1 MENYWLGRKHH
12 GRKMPVLFLLATG
25 PLRRAYRQEGAAH
38 RLHPGGAE
46 TDSAL
51 LFMAKMMMTQA
62 HDMEHRGQPML
73 VDPLLSP
80 ESGEWC
86 AAAQRKTL
94 LLLEAR

>member
-1 MENYWLGRKHH
+1 M
-12 GRKMPVLFLLATG
+12 LFLQATG
-25 PLRRAYRQEGAAH
+25 PLRRAHRQEGVAH

-62 HDMEHRGQPML
+62 HDMEQWERDRGQPML

-80 ESGEWC
+80 ESGEWG

-94 LLLEAR
+94 FLLEAR